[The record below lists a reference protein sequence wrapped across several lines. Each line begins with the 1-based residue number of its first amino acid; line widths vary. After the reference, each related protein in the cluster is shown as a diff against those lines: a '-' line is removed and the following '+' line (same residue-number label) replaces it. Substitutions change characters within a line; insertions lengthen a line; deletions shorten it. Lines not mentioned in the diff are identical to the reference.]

1 MSEAPVTELAV
12 HGASPPG
19 FKHQF
24 EDMEQQREAD
34 SLGNSLAYQA
44 GAELGEPV
52 AKGLFTIKRLA
63 PSENFREYGMWVI
76 WQG

>member
-1 MSEAPVTELAV
+1 MVAETGEDAGADSFSAMDEAGEACW
-12 HGASPPG
+12 
-19 FKHQF
+19 
-24 EDMEQQREAD
+24 READ